1 MTAFTLRNP
10 QPPRRDLTDP
20 RSSGPPTPRRAR
32 PLLNDR
38 RSTR

>member
-1 MTAFTLRNP
+1 MTAHSPRNP

-20 RSSGPPTPRRAR
+20 RSSGPSAPRDAR